1 MTRVR
6 VVVIAGLGALLLA
19 LPQSAQ
25 AQGSAGDISGG
36 YRLIHGADQTFSLGW
51 YADVLG
57 NITDS
62 FGVVGDV
69 AGHYKS
75 VDETENVGGVQ
86 VNVSGNLRIHTFM
99 GGARLSWR
107 RNPRITPFV
116 QALVGLAHGSAEF
129 EGSATVGG
137 RTFTVD
143 ESETFS
149 EFAADLGGG
158 VNIRATDSMSV
169 RVAGSWFRVV
179 EEDAENAFRF
189 SLGVV
194 FPF

>member
-1 MTRVR
+1 MTGVR
-6 VVVIAGLGALLLA
+6 ALIVAGLGAVLLA
-19 LPQSAQ
+19 LPQPAR
-25 AQGSAGDISGG
+25 AQGPAGEISGG
-36 YRLIHGADQTFSLGW
+36 YRLIHGADETFSLGW

-75 VDETENVGGVQ
+75 IDETRSAGGIQ
-86 VNVSGNLRIHTFM
+86 VNVSGDLRIHTFM
-99 GGARLSWR
+99 GGARLTWR

-116 QALVGLAHGSAEF
+116 QALVGLAHGAADV

-137 RTFTVD
+137 RTFTAD
-143 ESETFS
+143 ESESFT

-158 VNIRATDSMSV
+158 VNIRATDGMSV

-194 FPF
+194 FAF